1 MEDQRDDPRLGTLA
15 PPRQLLAP
23 LENRAQR
30 GRDREGPA
38 FLVLRRP
45 RFEPNEAAVSVD
57 LEPGERE
64 HLGFQGIPPTGK
76 HVTVSFTAIV
86 RIADGRLI
94 EE

>member
-38 FLVLRRP
+38 FLVLLVPGSSRTKP
-45 RFEPNEAAVSVD
+45 PFQSIWNQVSVNTS
-57 LEPGERE
+57 GSK
-64 HLGFQGIPPTGK
+64 GFLQPAST
-76 HVTVSFTAIV
+76 
-86 RIADGRLI
+86 
-94 EE
+94 